1 MVQRPQ
7 AGADLAVRRARAT
20 GWRGTRA
27 EVARWLED
35 VPISSL
41 GLGPDEWLYLPRLRV
56 QVPVHQGSAPG
67 RMPERIAAELRALL
81 AGADSGWGNGFSPG
95 RAYRFTSRGRYF
107 AWLVA
112 LWVKDG
118 SAPARAAFHTATGE
132 TSLSQWQR
140 TGLLGDGEA
149 FVATVARLAEIGCA
163 APWVARFEPA
173 EIALVRR
180 ALENRFAIR
189 LEPVA
194 TQPVWQVKP
203 ETQPESIVAVPLPP
217 ALRVAIAALEASGND
232 WRALPVPAKALLLA
246 AVMLARN
253 PSRSRAQA
261 AELAAAITRFSDPI
275 EAQFANPGQ
284 PLQEPRP
291 SARKASDPALP
302 IPPAG
307 PSPQEISARLTGH
320 RTQLPMSS
328 ASSAPESKGAESR
341 PRHDEPMIQA
351 GHIPAKPASAPQAD
365 TDPAPSMA
373 APPPAASARREP
385 TLTPFLPPDARFETG
400 FGGLF
405 FLVNAFIA
413 LGLYPDFT
421 QPLGT
426 RLDPSPLW
434 LADRIG
440 RFWFG
445 ARYRADPLAGWIA
458 AYAASGELPRIWRA
472 EPEWLTGFETPAA
485 PRLAIQQGRATLWHP
500 AGFPL
505 RDEEQARAPHRPRRL
520 AGFRRPRI
528 ARTAPARLPAKP
540 ADRWAACLALYLD
553 ARLRLL
559 CGSGLSLLAL
569 PARIQTRDLD
579 LSARFALD
587 RHPVQLRIAGLDR
600 NPGWQPAEGRA
611 IAFVFE

>member
-1 MVQRPQ
+1 Q
-7 AGADLAVRRARAT
+7 
-20 GWRGTRA
+20 
-27 EVARWLED
+27 E
-35 VPISSL
+35 
-41 GLGPDEWLYLPRLRV
+41 
-56 QVPVHQGSAPG
+56 
-67 RMPERIAAELRALL
+67 
-81 AGADSGWGNGFSPG
+81 
-95 RAYRFTSRGRYF
+95 
-107 AWLVA
+107 
-112 LWVKDG
+112 
-118 SAPARAAFHTATGE
+118 
-132 TSLSQWQR
+132 WQR
-140 TGLLGDGEA
+140 TAVLPDGA
-149 FVATVARLAEIGCA
+149 VFVATVARLAEIGCA
-163 APWVARFEPA
+163 ARWVARFEPA

-194 TQPVWQVKP
+194 TQPVWQMKP
-203 ETQPESIVAVPLPP
+203 EAQPEPIVDVPLPR
-217 ALRVAIAALEASGND
+217 ALREVIAALEASRND
-232 WRALPVPAKALLLA
+232 WHALPVPAKALLLA

-253 PSRSRAQA
+253 PSRSTAQA
-261 AELAAAITRFSDPI
+261 AELAAAISRFSGPM
-275 EAQFANPGQ
+275 EAQSIDPER
-284 PLQEPRP
+284 PPREPQSPARKISGPALSIPPTSATPREIGARP
-291 SARKASDPALP
+291 SEH
-302 IPPAG
+302 
-307 PSPQEISARLTGH
+307 Q
-320 RTQLPMSS
+320 TQPPMSS
-328 ASSAPESKGAESR
+328 APSAPASEGATSR
-341 PRHDEPMIQA
+341 PRHDEPMIPA
-351 GHIPAKPASAPQAD
+351 GRIPATPAPSAPAD
-365 TDPAPSMA
+365 TDPAP
-373 APPPAASARREP
+373 PASARREP

-405 FLVNAFIA
+405 FLLNAFIA

-421 QPLGT
+421 QPLGK

-458 AYAASGELPRIWRA
+458 AHAASGDLPRIWRA
-472 EPEWLTGFETPAA
+472 EAEWLTGFETPAA
-485 PRLAIQQGRATLWHP
+485 PRFTVQQGRATLWHP

-505 RDEEQARAPHRPRRL
+505 RDEDQARARHRPRRL
-520 AGFRRPRI
+520 AGFRRPRF

-587 RHPVQLRIAGLDR
+587 RHPIQLRIAGLDR

>member
-1 MVQRPQ
+1 MQRPQ

-35 VPISSL
+35 VPIASL

-67 RMPERIAAELRALL
+67 RMPDRIAAELRALL

-112 LWVKDG
+112 LWVKDC
-118 SAPARAAFHTATGE
+118 STPARAAFHTATGE

-140 TGLLGDGEA
+140 TGLLRDGEA
-149 FVATVARLAEIGCA
+149 FVATLARLAEIGCA
-163 APWVARFEPA
+163 AHWVARFEPA

-180 ALENRFAIR
+180 ALESRFAIR
-189 LEPVA
+189 LEPFA
-194 TQPVWQVKP
+194 TQTVLQVKP
-203 ETQPESIVAVPLPP
+203 AAQPEPIAAVPLPP
-217 ALRVAIAALEASGND
+217 ALREAIAALQASGND
-232 WRALPVPAKALLLA
+232 WHALPTPGKALLLA
-246 AVMLARN
+246 AVTLARN
-253 PSRSRAQA
+253 PSRSTAQA
-261 AELAAAITRFSDPI
+261 AELAAAIIRISDPA
-275 EAQFANPGQ
+275 EAQFTDPEQ
-284 PLQEPRP
+284 PLQQLGPA
-291 SARKASDPALP
+291 ARKASSPAPP

-307 PSPQEISARLTGH
+307 ATRPEIGARLIKL
-320 RTQLPMSS
+320 RTQLPTSC
-328 ASSAPESKGAESR
+328 APSEGATSR
-341 PRHDEPMIQA
+341 PSHDEPLIQTGQTRA
-351 GHIPAKPASAPQAD
+351 APSARAH
-365 TDPAPSMA
+365 TDPAPPI
-373 APPPAASARREP
+373 APPPPPASARREL
-385 TLTPFLPPDARFETG
+385 TLAPFLPPDARFETG
-400 FGGLF
+400 FGGLL

-445 ARYRADPLAGWIA
+445 ARYRRDPLAGWIA
-458 AYAASGELPRIWRA
+458 AHAAPGELPCTWRA

-485 PRLAIQQGRATLWHP
+485 PRLAVRQGRATLWHP

-505 RDEEQARAPHRPRRL
+505 LDKGQARAPHRPYRL
-520 AGFRRPRI
+520 AGFRRPRA
-528 ARTAPARLPAKP
+528 ARIAPARLPAKP
-540 ADRWAACLALYLD
+540 TDRWAACLAFYLD

-569 PARIQTRDLD
+569 PARIQTHDLD

-587 RHPVQLRIAGLDR
+587 RHPIQLRIAGLDR
-600 NPGWQPAEGRA
+600 NPGWQPAEGRTF
-611 IAFVFE
+611 AFVFE

>member
-35 VPISSL
+35 VPIASL
-41 GLGPDEWLYLPRLRV
+41 GLGPEEFLYLPRLRV
-56 QVPVHQGSAPG
+56 QVPAHQSSAPG
-67 RMPERIAAELRALL
+67 RMPDRIAAELRALL

-132 TSLSQWQR
+132 TSLGQWQR
-140 TGLLGDGEA
+140 TGLLRDGEA

-163 APWVARFEPA
+163 AHWVAGFEPA
-173 EIALVRR
+173 EIALVQR
-180 ALENRFAIR
+180 ALEQRFALR

-194 TQPVWQVKP
+194 GQSTQQRKP
-203 ETQPESIVAVPLPP
+203 EVRQDPVAVIRVPLASREAIASLESSGNAWRVLPP
-217 ALRVAIAALEASGND
+217 
-232 WRALPVPAKALLLA
+232 PVKELLLA

-253 PSRSRAQA
+253 PSRSTAQT
-261 AELAAAITRFSDPI
+261 AELAAAVTRFSDPA
-275 EAQFANPGQ
+275 EAQCADPELPVQELQ
-284 PLQEPRP
+284 P
-291 SARKASDPALP
+291 AAGKASGATPRETGAC
-302 IPPAG
+302 
-307 PSPQEISARLTGH
+307 LTEGRTRH
-320 RTQLPMSS
+320 R
-328 ASSAPESKGAESR
+328 ASSAPSALASKGGASPPADAE
-341 PRHDEPMIQA
+341 PATEPDRIS
-351 GHIPAKPASAPQAD
+351 PTRAPTAEAH
-365 TDPAPSMA
+365 TDPAPLTA
-373 APPPAASARREP
+373 APVPPASAGREL
-385 TLTPFLPPDARFETG
+385 TLTPFLPPDARFETC

-405 FLVNAFIA
+405 FLINAFNA

-445 ARYRADPLAGWIA
+445 AKYRRDPLAGWIA
-458 AYAASGELPRIWRA
+458 GHAAPGELPRIWRA
-472 EPEWLTGFETPAA
+472 EPEWLTGFETSAA
-485 PRLAIQQGRATLWHP
+485 PRSTVRQGRATLWHP

-505 RDEEQARAPHRPRRL
+505 LDEDQARAPLRPRRL
-520 AGFRRPRI
+520 AGFRRPHI
-528 ARTAPARLPAKP
+528 ARIAPARLPAKP

-569 PARIQTRDLD
+569 LARIQTRDLD

-587 RHPVQLRIAGLDR
+587 RHPIQLRIAGLDR